1 MASTPELNGG
11 TPPGPSAQELF
22 GDGGTP
28 PAGDGGTP
36 PAGDGGDQPPVD
48 PGADP
53 AFYGEV
59 PAELGEGE
67 KTSLR
72 DWLKGAGIKD
82 IGTLA
87 KVARDNQMALRASG
101 QVKVPGEGAKPEEIA
116 AFHRAIG
123 VPEKPED
130 YAVPRPKDAEGR
142 DILGADG
149 QPVKMNDPLL
159 GRLAAVAHKFGVPKA
174 AYEALVNDF
183 VQAQMEENAIAAS
196 AEQVEAQA
204 KLKEWGQQ
212 GNIKM
217 GAINAALTALGLNRD
232 EAIKLRGALGAGR
245 AMEILARLG
254 DGIAEDVMLTGGGG
268 NRFGITGTQAQ
279 EEINKLR
286 SDPATRDK
294 IFIKG
299 TAERARYDRLL
310 AIVGEEANRQ
320 AAREGLT

>member
-1 MASTPELNGG
+1 
-11 TPPGPSAQELF
+11 
-22 GDGGTP
+22 
-28 PAGDGGTP
+28 
-36 PAGDGGDQPPVD
+36 
-48 PGADP
+48 
-53 AFYGEV
+53 
-59 PAELGEGE
+59 
-67 KTSLR
+67 
-72 DWLKGAGIKD
+72 
-82 IGTLA
+82 
-87 KVARDNQMALRASG
+87 
-101 QVKVPGEGAKPEEIA
+101 
-116 AFHRAIG
+116 

-130 YAVPRPKDAEGR
+130 YAIPRPKDAQGH

-174 AYEALVNDF
+174 AYEALVSDF

-268 NRFGITGTQAQ
+268 NRFGITATQAQ

-286 SDPATRDK
+286 SDRATRDK

-320 AAREGLT
+320 AVREGLT